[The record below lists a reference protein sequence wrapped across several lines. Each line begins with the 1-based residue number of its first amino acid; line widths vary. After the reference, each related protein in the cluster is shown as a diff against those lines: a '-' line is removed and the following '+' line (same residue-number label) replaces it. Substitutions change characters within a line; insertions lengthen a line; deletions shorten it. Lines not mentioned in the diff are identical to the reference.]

1 RVVLNLFFIH
11 HRSPHHAKNS
21 GYGKLIDYMNGQIV
35 YGNTNFPFRI
45 AKILASFHS
54 QNLGNYNTGSVLKAI
69 ELYRILKKSKG
80 QESIV
85 HFLNGERDIR
95 YLGFFK
101 RKFPNTKF
109 CATFHK
115 PPDILKRS
123 IPNPATLQKLDGA
136 IVVGE
141 NQVDFL
147 KNWLQLEHVV
157 YIPHGVDTKFFIPDP
172 SIKKDNS
179 IL

>member
-1 RVVLNLFFIH
+1 
-11 HRSPHHAKNS
+11 
-21 GYGKLIDYMNGQIV
+21 
-35 YGNTNFPFRI
+35 
-45 AKILASFHS
+45 
-54 QNLGNYNTGSVLKAI
+54 
-69 ELYRILKKSKG
+69 KKSKG
-80 QESIV
+80 QGSIV

-101 RKFPNTKF
+101 RRFPNTKF

-115 PPDILKRS
+115 PPNILKQS
-123 IPNPATLQKLDGA
+123 IPNPAALQKLDGA

-157 YIPHGVDTKFFIPDP
+157 YIPHGVDSKFFIPDP
-172 SIKKDNS
+172 TIQKDNS
-179 IL
+179 LLFVGQHLRDFETFNETVPKLAEQIDNSQNKVVI